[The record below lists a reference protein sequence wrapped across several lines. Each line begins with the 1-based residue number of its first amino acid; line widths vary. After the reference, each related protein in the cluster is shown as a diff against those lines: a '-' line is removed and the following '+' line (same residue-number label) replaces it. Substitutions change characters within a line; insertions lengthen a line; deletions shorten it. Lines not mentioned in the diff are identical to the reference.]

1 MKVLFIVQ
9 GEGRGHLTQAIS
21 LERLLRDSGHDVVE
35 ILVGKSES
43 RRLPGFFVRSVH
55 APIKQFMSPN
65 FLPTQANR
73 QVNMPRSVVYNLF
86 RLPDYVESMCYINR
100 RIKESGADMVVNF
113 YELLTGLT
121 YFFFRPSV
129 PQVCIGH
136 QYLFLHRRFRFPKV
150 NPVSLAM
157 LKLFTRM
164 TAIGSSRMLALS
176 FRRMPDDRSRRIYV
190 VPPLLR
196 TEAMRQSVSSGNY
209 IHGYMVNSGFSSQV
223 ASWHKKRPDVPMEFF
238 WDRKGESTVK
248 KVDETLSFH
257 TLDDKLFLQRM
268 AGCMAY
274 ASTAGFESICEAM
287 YMGKPIL
294 MVPAHIEQ
302 ECNAFDAVQSGAG
315 ITSSSFCLDRLLDFS
330 KTFRPDPQFVFWA
343 NSSDILLSRLVSEPA
358 EESVVAHDWQWQLHL
373 SWPRFKF

>member
-1 MKVLFIVQ
+1 MRFLFIIQ
-9 GEGRGHLTQAIS
+9 GEGRGHLTQALT
-21 LERLLRDSGHDVVE
+21 LEEHLLSQGHEVVE
-35 ILVGKSES
+35 VLVGKSKNRE
-43 RRLPGFFVRSVH
+43 LPDFFRKRIH
-55 APIKQFMSPN
+55 APVSRFESPN
-65 FLPTQANR
+65 FLPTPANR
-73 QVNMPRSVVYNLF
+73 RSRIAPSIFYNLARF
-86 RLPDYVESMCYINR
+86 PYYASSIRFINN
-100 RIKESGADMVVNF
+100 RIKALRPDRVVNF

-121 YFFFRPSV
+121 YMVCRPDV
-129 PQVCIGH
+129 PCICIGH

-176 FRRMPDDRSRRIYV
+176 FRRMPDDRSRSIYV